1 MPLHNLTQLG
11 YGFNAQWAYSSDW
24 MEKPLPADNRML
36 DFMQKYQFN
45 FLRIP
50 IDYRFWLTDIEGEPS
65 ESFLKTLDSYV
76 ESAISHNIHASIN
89 LHRAPGYC
97 INGWERERYNLWS
110 DQIAQDAFERLWVNL
125 AERYKGKYQTEVS
138 FDLVNEPPDI
148 GQRGFT
154 RDIHQQLIRRITNAI
169 RKVDLDRL
177 VVINGLAGGH
187 LAMPELADL
196 EVIHSGRGYQPMLV
210 SHYKAE
216 WCEGSKGMPV
226 PTYPC
231 EYNGTF
237 WNRDSL
243 RAFYQPW
250 VNVSETGRP
259 IHIGEFGCYK
269 YTDNNVALA
278 WFKDLFDI
286 FKELGWGYSLWEF
299 DGNFG
304 IANHDRPNTKYEN
317 FEGLDVDRG
326 LLDLMLESRVFPN

>member
-1 MPLHNLTQLG
+1 
-11 YGFNAQWAYSSDW
+11 
-24 MEKPLPADNRML
+24 ML
-36 DFMQKYQFN
+36 FRSKYQFN

-50 IDYRFWLTDIEGEPS
+50 IDYRFWLTDIEGEPL

-110 DQIAQDAFERLWVNL
+110 DQIAQDAFEKLWVNL
-125 AERYKGKYQTEVS
+125 ANRYKGKYKTEVS
-138 FDLVNEPPDI
+138 FDLVNEPPEI

-169 RKVDLDRL
+169 RKVDSDRL

-216 WCEGSKGMPV
+216 
-226 PTYPC
+226 
-231 EYNGTF
+231 
-237 WNRDSL
+237 
-243 RAFYQPW
+243 
-250 VNVSETGRP
+250 
-259 IHIGEFGCYK
+259 
-269 YTDNNVALA
+269 
-278 WFKDLFDI
+278 
-286 FKELGWGYSLWEF
+286 
-299 DGNFG
+299 
-304 IANHDRPNTKYEN
+304 
-317 FEGLDVDRG
+317 
-326 LLDLMLESRVFPN
+326 

>member
-24 MEKPLPADNRML
+24 MDKPLPADNHML

-50 IDYRFWLTDIEGEPS
+50 IDYRFWLTDIEGEPL

-110 DQIAQDAFERLWVNL
+110 DQIAQDAFEKLWVNL
-125 AERYKGKYQTEVS
+125 ANRYKGKYKTEVS
-138 FDLVNEPPDI
+138 FDLVNEPPEI

-169 RKVDLDRL
+169 RKVDSDRL

-196 EVIHSGRGYQPMLV
+196 EVIHSGRG
-210 SHYKAE
+210 
-216 WCEGSKGMPV
+216 
-226 PTYPC
+226 
-231 EYNGTF
+231 
-237 WNRDSL
+237 
-243 RAFYQPW
+243 
-250 VNVSETGRP
+250 
-259 IHIGEFGCYK
+259 
-269 YTDNNVALA
+269 
-278 WFKDLFDI
+278 
-286 FKELGWGYSLWEF
+286 
-299 DGNFG
+299 
-304 IANHDRPNTKYEN
+304 
-317 FEGLDVDRG
+317 
-326 LLDLMLESRVFPN
+326 